1 MTNFEKMFDNLD
13 VQSTIMDQ
21 VMDNVNANSYA
32 ESDVQG
38 LINQVA
44 EENGMK
50 VSQEF
55 EQIGIGGS
63 KVSDESVKSK
73 EVVKKKGENELRKVA
88 KIHHKTT
95 EKILNQ

>member
-1 MTNFEKMFDNLD
+1 MSNFEKMFDNLD
-13 VQSTIMDQ
+13 VQAGIMDQ

-32 ESDVQG
+32 ETDVQG

-55 EQIGIGGS
+55 EQIGIGGN

-73 EVVKKKGENELRKVA
+73 EVAKK
-88 KIHHKTT
+88 
-95 EKILNQ
+95 LN